1 MNTISFEVNNQ
12 RKMKLM
18 QRQHDGATLLVIE
31 DQHGDH
37 ESIPDEEA
45 FISPGDFVMLINYY
59 RACRREGKPILRGGE
74 HRERRNH
81 PRRPLVS
88 AGPVLRI

>member
-12 RKMKLM
+12 RKMKLV
-18 QRQHDGATLLVIE
+18 QRQHDGATLLFIE

-37 ESIPDEEA
+37 ESIPDKEA

-59 RACRREGKPILRGGE
+59 RACRREGKPIL
-74 HRERRNH
+74 
-81 PRRPLVS
+81 
-88 AGPVLRI
+88 

>member
-45 FISPGDFVMLINYY
+45 FISPGDFVMQAHLV
-59 RACRREGKPILRGGE
+59 RR
-74 HRERRNH
+74 
-81 PRRPLVS
+81 
-88 AGPVLRI
+88 

>member
-31 DQHGDH
+31 DQ
-37 ESIPDEEA
+37 DEEA

-59 RACRREGKPILRGGE
+59 RACRREGKPIL
-74 HRERRNH
+74 
-81 PRRPLVS
+81 
-88 AGPVLRI
+88 

>member
-12 RKMKLM
+12 RKMKLV
-18 QRQHDGATLLVIE
+18 QRQHDGVTLLVIE

-45 FISPGDFVMLINYY
+45 FISP
-59 RACRREGKPILRGGE
+59 RRLRDAHQLLPRLPARGQA
-74 HRERRNH
+74 HLVRR
-81 PRRPLVS
+81 
-88 AGPVLRI
+88 

>member
-12 RKMKLM
+12 RKMKLV
-18 QRQHDGATLLVIE
+18 QR
-31 DQHGDH
+31 QHGDH

-59 RACRREGKPILRGGE
+59 RACRREGKPIL
-74 HRERRNH
+74 
-81 PRRPLVS
+81 
-88 AGPVLRI
+88 

>member
-12 RKMKLM
+12 RKMKLV

-37 ESIPDEEA
+37 ERIPDEEA

-59 RACRREGKPILRGGE
+59 RACRREGKPIL
-74 HRERRNH
+74 
-81 PRRPLVS
+81 
-88 AGPVLRI
+88 

>member
-12 RKMKLM
+12 RKMKLV

-31 DQHGDH
+31 YQH
-37 ESIPDEEA
+37 EEA

-59 RACRREGKPILRGGE
+59 RACRREGKPIL
-74 HRERRNH
+74 
-81 PRRPLVS
+81 
-88 AGPVLRI
+88 

>member
-12 RKMKLM
+12 RKMKLV

-45 FISPGDFVMLINYY
+45 FILSLIH
-59 RACRREGKPILRGGE
+59 I
-74 HRERRNH
+74 
-81 PRRPLVS
+81 
-88 AGPVLRI
+88 

>member
-12 RKMKLM
+12 RKMKLV
-18 QRQHDGATLLVIE
+18 QRQHDGVTLLVIE

-45 FISPGDFVMLINYY
+45 FISP
-59 RACRREGKPILRGGE
+59 AT
-74 HRERRNH
+74 
-81 PRRPLVS
+81 S
-88 AGPVLRI
+88 